1 MVNIFGNEPVR
12 GRKGDRG
19 PSGPRGR
26 TGQKGDAGSIEDS
39 CMWVGNSV
47 LKSLE
52 RYDDKGCFFIDEPST
67 DIEQDEEKNIVT
79 WISRTMMHEKKN
91 LIAESPAKH
100 ISKELINDRYALMF
114 DGTTRYYSDELG
126 LFQVDPGNCFGFL
139 CMTFRTISDDKDQVL
154 LSTCQ
159 AKQNP
164 YTEISIS
171 GAEKKIVIRSKKD
184 TEKIIQIDCD
194 VRQWTTLYIEYKGH
208 ESKPTEYKYIIKG
221 GDSEIITG
229 TFSLN
234 YNNLAKFGFAM
245 GSRYD
250 NTGFLKGEISSL
262 EIYHI
267 NETSKPFPECLKNLV
282 INNHVMKEQDNPPSS
297 KKSRII

>member
-1 MVNIFGNEPVR
+1 
-12 GRKGDRG
+12 
-19 PSGPRGR
+19 
-26 TGQKGDAGSIEDS
+26 
-39 CMWVGNSV
+39 
-47 LKSLE
+47 
-52 RYDDKGCFFIDEPST
+52 
-67 DIEQDEEKNIVT
+67 
-79 WISRTMMHEKKN
+79 MMHEKKN
-91 LIAESPAKH
+91 LIADSPTKH

-159 AKQNP
+159 AEQNP

-184 TEKIIQIDCD
+184 TEKIIQIGCD
-194 VRQWTTLYIEYKGH
+194 VKQWTTLYIEYKGH
-208 ESKPTEYKYIIKG
+208 ESKQTKYNYIVKC
-221 GDSEIITG
+221 GDSEITSG
-229 TFSLN
+229 SFSLN

-245 GSRYD
+245 GSRFN

-262 EIYHI
+262 EIYHVGDC
-267 NETSKPFPECLKNLV
+267 SKPFMECLKNLV
-282 INNHVMKEQDNPPSS
+282 IHNHVMKASPKALTES
-297 KKSRII
+297 IC

>member
-26 TGQKGDAGSIEDS
+26 PGQKGDAGSIEDS

-52 RYDDKGCFFIDEPST
+52 RYDDKGCFFIDDLSN
-67 DIEQDEEKNIVT
+67 DIELDDEKNIVT

-91 LIAESPAKH
+91 LIAARPAKH
-100 ISKELINDRYALMF
+100 ISEELINDRYALMF
-114 DGTTRYYSDELG
+114 DGTTRYCSEELG

-139 CMTFRTISDDKDQVL
+139 CMTFRTSSDDKDQVL
-154 LSTCQ
+154 LSTFQ

-171 GAEKKIVIRSKKD
+171 GVEKKIFITSKKE
-184 TEKIIQIDCD
+184 TKNTISIGCD
-194 VRQWTTLYIEYKGH
+194 VKQWTTLYVEYKGH
-208 ESKPTEYKYIIKG
+208 ESKQTKYNYIVKC
-221 GDSEIITG
+221 GDSEIVTG

-234 YNNLAKFGFAM
+234 YDNLAKFGFAM

-250 NTGFLKGEISSL
+250 NTGFLKGKISSL
-262 EIYHI
+262 EIYHV
-267 NETSKPFPECLKNLV
+267 NETSKPFPECLKNLI
-282 INNHVMKEQDNPPSS
+282 INNHVIKEEDNPPTS
-297 KKSRII
+297 KKSRVI